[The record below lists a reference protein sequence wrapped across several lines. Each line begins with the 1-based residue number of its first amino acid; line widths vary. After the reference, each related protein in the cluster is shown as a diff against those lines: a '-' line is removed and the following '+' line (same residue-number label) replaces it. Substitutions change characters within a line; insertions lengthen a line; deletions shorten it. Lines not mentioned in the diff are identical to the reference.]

1 MLTSEEGFPV
11 IYAREL
17 VDQLQQRTEVL
28 SPRLC
33 RAMGHQEWL
42 EPLRYTRTDE

>member
-17 VDQLQQRTEVL
+17 MDQFQQRTEVL
-28 SPRLC
+28 SPRVC
-33 RAMGHQEWL
+33 RAMGLQEWL
-42 EPLRYTRTDE
+42 EPSR